1 VSDLLAI
8 MLRALLRVVLVARV
22 VTCCV
27 ARVAQQVRHSTSRH
41 LPVLKCM
48 GWIACS
54 VVSWRGGIW
63 ASLEIFIHHIW

>member
-54 VVSWRGGIW
+54 VVS
-63 ASLEIFIHHIW
+63 